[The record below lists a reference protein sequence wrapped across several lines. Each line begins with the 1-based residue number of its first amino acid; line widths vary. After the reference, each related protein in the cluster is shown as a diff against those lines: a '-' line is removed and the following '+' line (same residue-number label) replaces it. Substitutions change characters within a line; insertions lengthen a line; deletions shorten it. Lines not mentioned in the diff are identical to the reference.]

1 MYKSSLFIAFLSL
14 VMLYMISDTYAQRGN
29 ETLSFS
35 LELSEGNYNAMA
47 NRFGERGISS
57 GELSRWLAENVIV
70 EPVEF
75 CCTGEHVPR
84 QVSERSTLAVLI
96 VGENGIIEQ
105 NEFHFES
112 PDRPTHF
119 GRLVNTAVIQRT
131 LESAFPDETFFPSD
145 TFFPDETFFPSDT
158 FVRSGSEAERTAVS
172 VSQRARGS
180 SGAQMRGSGGGKA
193 SISFLF
199 IPAIKEFELPV
210 NPGAFGFV
218 VDAE

>member
-145 TFFPDETFFPSDT
+145 TF
-158 FVRSGSEAERTAVS
+158 VRSGSEAERTAVS